1 MVALKNKIVF
11 AWLVCCTGL
20 SSCSISKQIDKSAKE
35 NIINRNDLKTAHIGI
50 TIFDPTTNKYLY
62 NYDGGKYF
70 IPASNTKII
79 TCYAAMKYLGD
90 SLEGLNVTEFNNFIL
105 IQPTADPTL
114 LHPDFSNQPVV
125 EFLLQQTKP
134 LLYKAPAWNENAYG
148 AGWSWDDYND
158 DYMPERSAMPVYGNI
173 LSVSGRSNR
182 LKVSPSLLLQGLP
195 ANNSVDSSLFV
206 SAIKRSY
213 GSNNFKLTLKGSSE
227 KLLQVPFITSDSLAL
242 KLLADTLHKNIG
254 QPGKFMAAQTT
265 ARQFKIYSQPT
276 DSLLKIMMHRS
287 DNFYAEQSLLMV
299 SNRLLGEMNDE
310 KIIDSLLSSDFLN
323 MPQKPRWVDGSGL
336 SRYNL
341 FTPQDFVFV
350 LNKMRNEFEWR
361 RITTIFSTGGSG
373 TLSARYKTLQ
383 GKIYAKTGTLS
394 NNLALSGY
402 IITNKGKTLIFS
414 ILVGN
419 HTSSGVEI
427 RNAMEQ
433 FLSGIIEKY

>member
-1 MVALKNKIVF
+1 MVAVKSKIVF
-11 AWLVCCTGL
+11 ACLVCCGWL
-20 SSCSISKQIDKSAKE
+20 SSCSVSKQIDKSAKKD
-35 NIINRNDLKTAHIGI
+35 IINRTDLKTAHIGI
-50 TIFDPTTNKYLY
+50 TIFDPSTNSYLY
-62 NYDGGKYF
+62 NYDGDKYF

-79 TCYAAMKYLGD
+79 TCYTAMKYLAD
-90 SLEGLNVTEFNNFIL
+90 SLEGLNVTEFNNFI
-105 IQPTADPTL
+105 IIKPTGDPTL
-114 LHPDFSNQPVV
+114 LHPDFPNQPVIS
-125 EFLLQQTKP
+125 FLLRQTKP
-134 LLYKAPAWNENAYG
+134 LLYEAPAWKENPYG

-158 DYMPERSAMPVYGNI
+158 DYMPERSAMPVYGNV
-173 LSVSGRSNR
+173 LSVLGRSNA
-182 LKVSPSLLLQGLP
+182 LKVSPPLLKAALPPGNPADSL
-195 ANNSVDSSLFV
+195 LFV
-206 SAIKRSY
+206 SAVKRSY
-213 GSNNFKLTLKGSSE
+213 TSNNFKLTFKGATE
-227 KLLQVPFITSDSLAL
+227 KLLQVPFITSDSLVL
-242 KLLADTLHKNIG
+242 KLLADTLHKSIG
-254 QPGKFMAAQTT
+254 QPGKFMSAQTA

-299 SNRLLGEMNDE
+299 SNQLLGQMNDE
-310 KIIDSLLSSDFLN
+310 KIIDSLLRSDYIN

-350 LNKMRNEFEWR
+350 LNKMRNEFEWN

-373 TLSARYKTLQ
+373 TLSARYKNLQ

-414 ILVGN
+414 MLVGN
-419 HTSSGVEI
+419 HTASGVDI